1 MNNTRPLWNLHTTFF
16 FFYNFHATKFQ
27 VLHLFKRFFYFLK
40 APSVCNAFV
49 ILFFLK
55 ESESVVES
63 VELQHSFTSPVE
75 HSGRQNESARRRVK
89 SDGTQG
95 ERAAEVR
102 VPGTDKWTGGGKTG
116 SCLRQTSTV
125 TTTIQVHS
133 GGAPSLVPLEGFP
146 LSPFEETTALG
157 FVSHFDL
164 GGSGDGSVGVSRR
177 GVVSVQLAVRRA
189 HHLVFGLLLCF
200 VSAAG
205 L

>member
-1 MNNTRPLWNLHTTFF
+1 M
-16 FFYNFHATKFQ
+16 
-27 VLHLFKRFFYFLK
+27 
-40 APSVCNAFV
+40 
-49 ILFFLK
+49 
-55 ESESVVES
+55 ES

-146 LSPFEETTALG
+146 LSPFEETTAPAAKQKHDKCYHTRPPPG
-157 FVSHFDL
+157 QGTHK
-164 GGSGDGSVGVSRR
+164 
-177 GVVSVQLAVRRA
+177 
-189 HHLVFGLLLCF
+189 LLK
-200 VSAAG
+200 
-205 L
+205 